1 MATKKHQPLEI
12 GVLSV
17 FRNADVNP
25 FLAVAQHN
33 VAVTQML
40 NWDMSLWTDENAR
53 RLKRYAKETGVR
65 INSFWAG
72 YSGLC
77 VWGDFLRGPE
87 TLGLVPPATRKQ
99 RVKDLKRG
107 AEMAAD
113 CGVCAI
119 ATHCGFIPETAHF
132 DPLYQPTIDAIGD
145 VAAYCQKLGIGFWFE
160 TGQETPTT
168 LLRAITDI
176 GLPNLGINYDTANLI
191 LYGKANSVDALDILS
206 PYIRCTHAKD
216 GLYPTGPYKCGVQ
229 TPLGKG
235 KANLP
240 RLLPKLRGMGY
251 DGDLIIEREISG
263 PQQIKD
269 INKATKYLK
278 RLTDRIFAKEAA
290 AKQTVTK

>member
-1 MATKKHQPLEI
+1 MTSKQKKHQPLEI
-12 GVLSV
+12 GVLSI

-33 VAVTQML
+33 VAVTQMV

-53 RLKRYAKETGVR
+53 RLKRYAKEAGVR

-77 VWGDFLRGPE
+77 VWNFVKGPE
-87 TLGLVPPATRKQ
+87 TLGLVPPATRAQ
-99 RVKDLKRG
+99 RIKDLKRG

-113 CGVCAI
+113 CGVAAI

-132 DPLYQPTIDAIGD
+132 DPLYQPTIDAIGE

-191 LYGKANSVDALDILS
+191 LYGKANSVDALDLLGK
-206 PYIRCTHAKD
+206 YVRCTHVKD
-216 GLYPTGPYKCGVQ
+216 GLYPTEPYKNGVQ
-229 TPLGKG
+229 MPLGKG
-235 KANLP
+235 CAHLP
-240 RLLPKLRGMGY
+240 VLLPKLRKMGY

-290 AKQTVTK
+290 AKAGR